1 MGCKGVF
8 ITRTCY
14 PDGSGRTKI
23 MGCLK
28 QYFCL
33 QIGNNLSLEMLF
45 LIVVDPRSS
54 IVASVLD
61 CCLSGVNRDWTVYVN
76 SHAQTSAHA

>member
-1 MGCKGVF
+1 MQWTNKDNGLFETVF
-8 ITRTCY
+8 C
-14 PDGSGRTKI
+14 
-23 MGCLK
+23 
-28 QYFCL
+28 F

-54 IVASVLD
+54 IVESVLD

-76 SHAQTSAHA
+76 SKTHTSAHVCRVT